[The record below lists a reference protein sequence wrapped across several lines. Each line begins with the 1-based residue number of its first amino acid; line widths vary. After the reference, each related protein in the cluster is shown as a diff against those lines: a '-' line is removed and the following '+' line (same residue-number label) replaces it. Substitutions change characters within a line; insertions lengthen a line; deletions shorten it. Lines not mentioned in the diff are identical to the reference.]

1 MRSLWLTLWCLWCV
15 VALVQ
20 SVSARPQ
27 AGTIQEL
34 LEAPASEYVQNIF
47 VNGAVA
53 LSTSA
58 GSVRALEGAQ
68 NPLLNSVGAAALL
81 FTLKKCSILEPHVHT
96 NTPELYYAISGSG
109 TFSLWSSNGSVVHLK
124 TPITAGSY
132 MVIPAGWP
140 HMITGPETSSTP
152 LTLIA
157 SYLSGAPQV
166 YFLAGKGSVF
176 EGTSATTMA
185 AAFNVTPSAYTQFFG
200 AQGGVGIVF
209 NSTCLGH

>member
-1 MRSLWLTLWCLWCV
+1 MRTFWITLWSLWCV
-15 VALVQ
+15 VALLQ
-20 SVSARPQ
+20 TVSARPQ

-34 LEAPASEYVQNIF
+34 LAAPASEYVQNIF

-68 NPLLNSVGAAALL
+68 NPLLNSVGAAALY

-96 NTPELYYAISGSG
+96 NTPEFYYAISGEG

-124 TPITAGSY
+124 TPIKAGSY

-140 HMITGPETSSTP
+140 HMVTGPETSSTP

-176 EGTSATTMA
+176 QGTSAA
-185 AAFNVTPSAYTQFFG
+185 SVSSAFNVTSSAYTQFFG
-200 AQGGVGIVF
+200 AQSGVGIVF
-209 NSTCLGH
+209 NATCLHR